1 MARIR
6 TVKPSFF
13 SHYELYQLEI
23 ETKLPLRVAYSG
35 LWTQCD
41 REGRFKWSAPELK
54 LGCLPYDEIDFSR
67 VLDALW
73 TRGFIEKYACSG
85 REYGYVP
92 SFLAHQ
98 VINNRE
104 SDSVLPEPNENNILT
119 RDGRV
124 IDACATS
131 LFPAQV
137 EGKGREGNRK
147 GKEGKGREG
156 AKHTANYS
164 PEFELFWQA
173 YPYKTGKDKALE
185 SWNKKKPDLQEVL
198 NSLVWQVS
206 SESWTKENGK
216 YIPMPATY
224 LNGGRWKDEPL
235 KLFAQPQSSNDQAR
249 EDARQILFGK
259 QEKEIESI

>member
-23 ETKLPLRVAYSG
+23 ETGLPLRVAYSG

-54 LGCLPYDEIDFSR
+54 LGCLPYDDVNFSR

-73 TRGFIEKYACSG
+73 TRGFIEKYTCSG

-92 SFLAHQ
+92 TFLAHQ

-104 SDSVLPEPNENNILT
+104 SDSTLPEPNKSNILT

-124 IDACATS
+124 GDACYTP

-137 EGKGREGNRK
+137 EGKGKEGK
-147 GKEGKGREG
+147 GKEGKGKEG
-156 AKHTANYS
+156 AKSAADYS
-164 PEFELFWQA
+164 PEFESFWQA
-173 YPYKTGKDKALE
+173 YPYKTGKDKAFE
-185 SWNKKKPDLQEVL
+185 SWMKKTPILQEVL
-198 NSLVWQVS
+198 NALFWQS
-206 SESWTKENGK
+206 TSENWTKENGK
-216 YIPMPATY
+216 FIPMPTTY
-224 LNGGRWKDEPL
+224 LNQGRWKDEPL
-235 KLFAQPQSSNDQAR
+235 KLSSHPQASNDQTREAAR
-249 EDARQILFGK
+249 KILFGE